1 MNRVKKD
8 VIRARFNN
16 SKQIVAFENIN
27 TIRVDKLEDRLALYY
42 EYKPKLKIEEIRI
55 QQDFRNEME
64 LDKYFTPMN
73 FIKLDNYLINYNNV
87 AIVSEDFVKE
97 ENIYNVSFY
106 FSNEVKTIKFKS
118 EQWQLYKSHKLF

>member
-64 LDKYFTPMN
+64 LDPGLKGADCECR
-73 FIKLDNYLINYNNV
+73 KRSGRD
-87 AIVSEDFVKE
+87 A
-97 ENIYNVSFY
+97 
-106 FSNEVKTIKFKS
+106 
-118 EQWQLYKSHKLF
+118 

>member
-73 FIKLDNYLINYNNV
+73 FIILDNYLINYNNV

>member
-73 FIKLDNYLINYNNV
+73 FIKLDNYLINYKNKIFRLNLP
-87 AIVSEDFVKE
+87 
-97 ENIYNVSFY
+97 IYLHF
-106 FSNEVKTIKFKS
+106 
-118 EQWQLYKSHKLF
+118 L